1 MAQVGPNS
9 TQVDPKLAPHRLLIA
24 FDCVHVAVC
33 SAKLA
38 PGSLHESPNTGKI
51 AACVPKLAPRW
62 TKLGP
67 KTAQSRTNTTP
78 SEPKLATSWPQ
89 DCMKADISRTYVKP
103 TNSLGKTMIFHH
115 NPIQIPSKSDSN
127 PIQIRSNPIQIR
139 YKPIQSDQVRS
150 KSVPNPIQTGPNPI
164 QPGPNPDPDG
174 PWPLHVGSGWSH
186 QVGNHRESS
195 EIIANHES
203 ANRMVYPLSKP
214 KCVVLLYLSIDLSMY
229 LLTFPIRRLHT
240 GTTYGLHRKEI

>member
-51 AACVPKLAPRW
+51 APCVPKLAPRW

-67 KTAQSRTNTTP
+67 KTAQSRTNTAP

-150 KSVPNPIQTGPNPI
+150 KSVPNPIQTGPCGGLFGQIGARIASREPKHR
-164 QPGPNPDPDG
+164 QDSSMCAQVSPKMDEVGAQDG
-174 PWPLHVGSGWSH
+174 P
-186 QVGNHRESS
+186 
-195 EIIANHES
+195 
-203 ANRMVYPLSKP
+203 K
-214 KCVVLLYLSIDLSMY
+214 
-229 LLTFPIRRLHT
+229 
-240 GTTYGLHRKEI
+240 